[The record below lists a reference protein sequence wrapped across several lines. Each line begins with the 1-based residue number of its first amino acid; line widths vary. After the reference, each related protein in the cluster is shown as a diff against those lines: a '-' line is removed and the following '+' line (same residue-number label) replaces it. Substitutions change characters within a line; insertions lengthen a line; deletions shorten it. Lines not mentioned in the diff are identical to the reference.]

1 MGILAVVLSIY
12 EIRNST
18 YSGIH
23 GDIEDMSDDDDL
35 DRRRSAYLRPP
46 HCCHSFFFFF
56 FFFLYSVV
64 FQVSTILDKPMD
76 REGFM
81 GLNIVVLSTEKY
93 YLISP
98 LLIENTM
105 LV

>member
-12 EIRNST
+12 VIRNST
-18 YSGIH
+18 YSSIH
-23 GDIEDMSDDDDL
+23 GDIEDKFDDDDL
-35 DRRRSAYLRPP
+35 DRRRNAYLRPP
-46 HCCHSFFFFF
+46 HCCHF

-76 REGFM
+76 LEGFM

-98 LLIENTM
+98 LLIEYTM

>member
-12 EIRNST
+12 VIRNST
-18 YSGIH
+18 YSDIH
-23 GDIEDMSDDDDL
+23 GDIEDMFDDDDL
-35 DRRRSAYLRPP
+35 DRRRNAYLRPP
-46 HCCHSFFFFF
+46 HCCHSFFFF
-56 FFFLYSVV
+56 LYSMV

-76 REGFM
+76 HEGFM

-98 LLIENTM
+98 LLIEYTM

>member
-12 EIRNST
+12 VIRNST
-18 YSGIH
+18 YSSIH
-23 GDIEDMSDDDDL
+23 GDIEDKFDDDDL
-35 DRRRSAYLRPP
+35 DRRRNAYLRPP
-46 HCCHSFFFFF
+46 HCCHSFF

-76 REGFM
+76 LEGFM

-98 LLIENTM
+98 LLIEYTM

>member
-1 MGILAVVLSIY
+1 MGILTVVLSIY

-23 GDIEDMSDDDDL
+23 GDIEDMFDDDDL

-46 HCCHSFFFFF
+46 HCCPSSY
-56 FFFLYSVV
+56 FLHSVV
-64 FQVSTILDKPMD
+64 FQVSTILGKPMD

-93 YLISP
+93 HLISP
-98 LLIENTM
+98 LLIEDTM